1 MLGLLGFHNSDPLSN
16 FLIMNRFLPSLPHR
30 TTNTTWRYNNRY
42 ISPLVVS
49 LASLTVPLLAVV
61 EGLMLGVV
69 APPGILFGV
78 GAALILIGAATASV
92 VTMLPH
98 TEVGTSMAE

>member
-1 MLGLLGFHNSDPLSN
+1 MTSPARLK
-16 FLIMNRFLPSLPHR
+16 
-30 TTNTTWRYNNRY
+30 TKNRY

-69 APPGILFGV
+69 SPPGILFGV
-78 GAALILIGAATASV
+78 GACLILIGAATASM
-92 VTMLPH
+92 VTLLPH
-98 TEVGTSMAE
+98 TEVFDATEAVKTTNEGIGDADKRCVWGFYVLDVVFVG